1 MGNFMTH
8 TPANTAG
15 GASDD
20 DARPTPGP
28 ASEKGHYLPAE
39 HAAIVR
45 GLAHVA
51 TTTDRNRTHLVKQLR
66 TLNERLNGMFA
77 FSVRSFTGVA
87 NDLRQLSDDQ
97 KDSKAAV
104 LRRVNSVNLR
114 VARLEHAF
122 EQADLLVIPE
132 DERFFDK
139 VED

>member
-1 MGNFMTH
+1 MTH
-8 TPANTAG
+8 APANTAG

-28 ASEKGHYLPAE
+28 ASEKGHYLPSE
-39 HAAIVR
+39 HAAIAR
-45 GLAHVA
+45 GLANIANV
-51 TTTDRNRTHLVKQLR
+51 TDRNRTHLVEQLR

-87 NDLRQLSDDQ
+87 NDLRQLSDDG
-97 KDSKAAV
+97 KDSKATV
-104 LRRVNSVNLR
+104 LRRINSVNLR
-114 VARLEHAF
+114 VARLEDAF

-139 VED
+139 EED

>member
-1 MGNFMTH
+1 MTH
-8 TPANTAG
+8 ASANTVG

-28 ASEKGHYLPAE
+28 AREKGYYLPSE
-39 HAAIVR
+39 HAGIAR
-45 GLAHVA
+45 GLANVA
-51 TTTDRNRTHLVKQLR
+51 NTTDRTRVHVVDQLR

-87 NDLRQLSDDQ
+87 NDLRQLSDDG
-97 KDSKAAV
+97 KDSKATV
-104 LRRVNSVNLR
+104 LRRINSVNLR
-114 VARLEHAF
+114 VARLEDAF

-139 VED
+139 EED